1 MKALL
6 GNPEAQYGDSNVIQL
21 WDPWLTKQQV
31 AEALQFHPRT
41 IERWMQDGLPYR
53 RFGGHPRF
61 RMSQIEAYWAD
72 REGDNA

>member
-1 MKALL
+1 MKALI

-31 AEALQFHPRT
+31 ASRVQVEPRT
-41 IERWMQDGLPYR
+41 VERWMQAGLPYV
-53 RFGGHPRF
+53 RFGSRPRF

-72 REGDNA
+72 IQGENI